1 MQDRPTAAELLDA
14 LASFMRDRAEHA
26 RDRWERFQFLVAAN
40 SLAIL
45 RREWELEED
54 ACVAE
59 WSRLDRLLGPE
70 PLPRRQQELAR
81 RLRERNEE
89 LCRRIREGAFD
100 ERGVAEL
107 EAHLLATTL
116 DKVRIASPEA
126 ARDIEP
132 R

>member
-14 LASFMRDRAEHA
+14 LAAFMRDRAEHA

-45 RREWELEED
+45 RREWEMEED
-54 ACVAE
+54 ARLAE
-59 WSRLDRLLGPE
+59 WARLDRLLGPE
-70 PLPRRQQELAR
+70 DPPRRLAELGA

-89 LCRRIREGAFD
+89 LCARIRAGVFD
-100 ERGVAEL
+100 DDPGEL

-116 DKVRIASPEA
+116 EKVRIASPEA

-132 R
+132 K